1 VIIVEGPDGGGKST
15 LVQTLSQ
22 ELNFPVAERVVGSD
36 TKPLTDIVK
45 WTENNVSQGFQL
57 VIFDRHRLISEPI
70 YSPFR
75 DGEPPASFLDISWLG
90 DMMWRFYQCKPIII
104 YALPPLEVVRAN
116 VFDPSNDNAYVAEW
130 INHIYAGYLA
140 RVSLDGC
147 MGVGKLYN
155 YKTSRI
161 DDLLS
166 WINLQIKQRIS
177 DDTSGRVYY
186 NDKRV
191 RLPAPR
197 SSADPSTVSGQ
208 RRRTQGGLR

>member
-1 VIIVEGPDGGGKST
+1 MIIVEGPDGGGKST
-15 LVQTLSQ
+15 LVRTLNS
-22 ELNFPVAERVVGSD
+22 ELGLPVAEKVVGSD

-45 WTENNVSQGFQL
+45 WTEDNVSQGFQSM
-57 VIFDRHRLISEPI
+57 IFDRHRLISEPI

-75 DGEPPASFLDISWLG
+75 NGEPSAPFLDISWLG

-116 VFDPSNDNAYVAEW
+116 VFNPSTDNAHVSEW

-140 RVSLDGC
+140 RVTIDGC

-155 YKTSRI
+155 YKTSRM
-161 DDLLS
+161 DNLLS
-166 WINLQIKQRIS
+166 WINFQLEQRVS
-177 DDTSGRVYY
+177 DDTSGRIHLPGP
-186 NDKRV
+186 
-191 RLPAPR
+191 RLAPD
-197 SSADPSTVSGQ
+197 SSTVPGQ